1 MANVMCGKL
10 ATAGNIQISHSAVTP
25 NMNRPAS
32 GAAFTQRAWK
42 LLNRFDRSMAGYLG
56 ALAEARVRAPF
67 DHNKR

>member
-10 ATAGNIQISHSAVTP
+10 ATAGNIQISHSTGTP
-25 NMNRPAS
+25 KINR
-32 GAAFTQRAWK
+32 AAFAQRAWQ

-67 DHNKR
+67 DHDKR